1 MDIAAKTEIEARRDR
16 TLIPVQRIRDM
27 DAIDT
32 FMTSFGFGKNTFI
45 IGIICLVVLLGN
57 FTGGLIRS
65 IHLSQG
71 GPIRERP
78 LTKRTSFR
86 IVIVAELLIFV
97 YAGYYHTVLV
107 PGITTP
113 QMVYWTFIFLAAP
126 LLAAIGAQL
135 TYVAFAGKIDKLRK
149 QGLALDRGE
158 RSQAMAE
165 EFD

>member
-1 MDIAAKTEIEARRDR
+1 
-16 TLIPVQRIRDM
+16 M

-65 IHLSQG
+65 ILLSQG

-86 IVIVAELLIFV
+86 IVMVAEMLIFV

-135 TYVAFAGKIDKLRK
+135 TYVAFAGKIEELK
-149 QGLALDRGE
+149 
-158 RSQAMAE
+158 E
-165 EFD
+165 EFLDLENEEQSRGDSDDYD